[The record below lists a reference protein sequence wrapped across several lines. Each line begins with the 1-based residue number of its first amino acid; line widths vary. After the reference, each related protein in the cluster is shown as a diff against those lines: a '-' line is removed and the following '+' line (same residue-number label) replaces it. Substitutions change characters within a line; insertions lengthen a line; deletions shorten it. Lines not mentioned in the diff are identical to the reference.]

1 MIVTKCSTERK
12 GHRSTNLSRCWSDN
26 NAASGA
32 VFCWLSKNHYFFLK
46 RRTTNH
52 IFTRLIRSFEFQQTS
67 RQSDV
72 DARRPHRSSLPKKKI
87 YPSNNN
93 LRTRLRSK
101 RGVRSCGTKCPLCA
115 LLKGWQMARRL
126 FVATSCSHIRCTS
139 VNALKDVVRRIS
151 ALKCW
156 VSNNVQTQRTPRVC
170 SWLRSVYLITC
181 CLNSWERVRKV
192 SASKPRTIWP
202 PDIS

>member
-1 MIVTKCSTERK
+1 MPDVYIYLSIRPPSLSGRSECRVNQVNFIYRCLLMIVTKCSTESK

-72 DARRPHRSSLPKKKI
+72 DARRPRRSSHPKKKI

-115 LLKGWQMARRL
+115 LLKGWQMA
-126 FVATSCSHIRCTS
+126 ATSLCGHI
-139 VNALKDVVRRIS
+139 L
-151 ALKCW
+151 
-156 VSNNVQTQRTPRVC
+156 
-170 SWLRSVYLITC
+170 
-181 CLNSWERVRKV
+181 
-192 SASKPRTIWP
+192 
-202 PDIS
+202 